1 MMLSVQLCYAQKQEW
16 KSLFN
21 GRNLDGWDT
30 YLRATDMSGY
40 YLDSTK
46 TYLPP
51 IGVNKDPL
59 KVFTI
64 VNNAIRVSGEI
75 WGAFTSKAQY
85 SNYHI
90 RFQTKWGVK
99 KWPPRDGD
107 DVYRDAGFLFHC
119 SGPFD
124 YAFNCWMRSLEFN
137 IQEGEFGDFTDV
149 HAGMPELRT
158 SPGKTLKG
166 KDIDQYDMSGVF
178 SRTASGR
185 SYRSGNFES
194 PYGEW
199 TTNEAIIRQADAVFI
214 VNGFV
219 VNRLFNIWREDLKQ
233 QTQRGKIQFQSEG
246 AEVFY
251 RNIEMRPLSFKQSF
265 PKLVPD
271 QQKLSLIPG
280 QSQQVDIVNNGE
292 AVEIIAAE
300 LIGRN
305 IESVIVKLP
314 KLPLVLKKATNL
326 NYPFL

>member
-1 MMLSVQLCYAQKQEW
+1 MKKYLRVLIMMLSVQLCYAQKQEW

-107 DVYRDAGFLFHC
+107 DVYRDRILFHC

-166 KDIDQYDMSGVF
+166 KDIDQYDMSGV
-178 SRTASGR
+178 S
-185 SYRSGNFES
+185 
-194 PYGEW
+194 
-199 TTNEAIIRQADAVFI
+199 
-214 VNGFV
+214 
-219 VNRLFNIWREDLKQ
+219 
-233 QTQRGKIQFQSEG
+233 
-246 AEVFY
+246 
-251 RNIEMRPLSFKQSF
+251 
-265 PKLVPD
+265 
-271 QQKLSLIPG
+271 PG
-280 QSQQVDIVNNGE
+280 QPAADHTGRVILKAPMANG
-292 AVEIIAAE
+292 
-300 LIGRN
+300 LPTKRS
-305 IESVIVKLP
+305 SVRQMPYL
-314 KLPLVLKKATNL
+314 
-326 NYPFL
+326 